1 MKRLSSDHMSFL
13 TSHSRR
19 YSVGL
24 APYVLNQIVGDERFN
39 QIIRTSI
46 ADFFERPASFSDFQG
61 VAESVSKRDLSRFFK
76 EWIFGA
82 ESSDLLVGDASI
94 QEIVERYREAAAKN

>member
-1 MKRLSSDHMSFL
+1 MAEFS
-13 TSHSRR
+13 
-19 YSVGL
+19 
-24 APYVLNQIVGDERFN
+24 
-39 QIIRTSI
+39 
-46 ADFFERPASFSDFQG
+46 ERPAGFSDFQS